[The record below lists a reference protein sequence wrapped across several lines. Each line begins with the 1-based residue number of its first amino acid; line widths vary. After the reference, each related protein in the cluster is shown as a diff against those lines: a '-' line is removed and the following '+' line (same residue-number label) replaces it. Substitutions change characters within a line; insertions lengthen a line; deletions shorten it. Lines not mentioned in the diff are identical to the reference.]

1 MRVGDFTIHDAE
13 SHTLQQM
20 MLGDIIARS
29 SNIGAVQVANEVGS
43 NDMAAYLAR
52 FGLGS
57 ETGIGFPGESSG
69 ITVPFYNWDEVILA
83 TTAYGQGITATPLQM
98 ASVFATIANDGR
110 WVRPRLVEA
119 RIDPE
124 GGRPD
129 AAASPERRVVS
140 RHTSLNVARM
150 LAFAVEHGTGKN
162 ASVPGYQV
170 AGKTGTARIPR
181 HGKPG
186 YLQGQYMASFIGLL
200 PARDPSVVIAAIL
213 DRPAQR
219 YGSVAAAPLFQ
230 RVARAAIAQLRIEA
244 TEPLSPPPHALPAA

>member
-1 MRVGDFTIHDAE
+1 
-13 SHTLQQM
+13 
-20 MLGDIIARS
+20 
-29 SNIGAVQVANEVGS
+29 
-43 NDMAAYLAR
+43 
-52 FGLGS
+52 
-57 ETGIGFPGESSG
+57 
-69 ITVPFYNWDEVILA
+69 
-83 TTAYGQGITATPLQM
+83 
-98 ASVFATIANDGR
+98 
-110 WVRPRLVEA
+110 
-119 RIDPE
+119 
-124 GGRPD
+124 
-129 AAASPERRVVS
+129 
-140 RHTSLNVARM
+140 M

-181 HGKPG
+181 HGEPG
-186 YLQGQYMASFIGLL
+186 YLEGQYMASFIGFL